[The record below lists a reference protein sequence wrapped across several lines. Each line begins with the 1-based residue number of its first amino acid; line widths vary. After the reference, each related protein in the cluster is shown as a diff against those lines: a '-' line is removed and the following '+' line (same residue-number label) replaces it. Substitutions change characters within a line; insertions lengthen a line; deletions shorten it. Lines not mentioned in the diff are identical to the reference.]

1 MDDANSVATFLFTD
15 IEGSSRLW
23 EREPARMQAA
33 LARHDALARAAV
45 VGQGGSIVKMTGDG
59 MCAVFQDPR
68 GAIDATLV
76 FLRGLAEP
84 MASDDLALQA
94 RCGIHVGA
102 AQWRDNDYFGQTLN
116 RAARIMGAAH
126 GGQVLLSQA
135 VVDLVRGR
143 LPDAL
148 SLRDLGFVRLRD
160 LASPERLYQVLHP
173 ALRQDFPALRSLEA
187 APNNLPQQVTSF
199 VGREH
204 ELDEARKALA
214 RTRLLT
220 FLGAGGIG
228 KTRLSLQVA
237 AEALDDYPD
246 GAWFVELAPIADP
259 RLVPQVVASTLGVKE
274 DASASIADALV
285 ADLADK
291 TSLVVLD
298 NCEHLL
304 DACARLADRLLRDAP
319 KVKLMASSR
328 EPLHIAGEAVYPVP
342 ALAVPDQGKRAG
354 DSAIATF
361 PSVRLFLER
370 ATAVSPSFR
379 ITDVNAVTVAEICRH
394 LDGIPLAIELAA
406 ARVRAMPLDAIAA
419 RLHDRFHLLTGGSR
433 TALPRQQTLRALIDW
448 SHDLLPPAERVLFRR
463 LAVFAGSW
471 ALDAAEKVCAGG
483 EIEAAQV
490 LDLLVSLVDKSLVVA
505 DLDHGRYRMLETIR
519 EYAGERLQASGEDA
533 GLRDRHLDHYV
544 ARAVAAAPNLYGP
557 DQGKWYSQLDAD
569 RENLRAAHA
578 WCDHAEGGGA
588 KGLQLVNA
596 IKPYWFSRGLLKV
609 GKHATLEALGR
620 PDAQARNL
628 QRCLAL
634 FAAGQLCS
642 FLGDYGEAI
651 GYLEGSLA
659 IAREL
664 DDRFRVAATLQPL
677 GLAAVGQ
684 GDFASGRRYLDEGLT
699 LATEIGDP
707 HQLAGAANAVAQLN
721 RMEGDLAGAEP
732 LYGQVIAMGRKL
744 DDPELVAIGLLNLSM
759 VYIARGTRGGAR
771 KSLQEVLAIAEET
784 RSIPT
789 GQSAM
794 EVAAGF
800 ASELGEAERALRY
813 FGAAEANMRATG
825 IQRDPIDDAF
835 LQPLIGRARAAL
847 APESAKAAE
856 RAGHE
861 AGYEGTLA
869 DMRAWLALPG

>member
-1 MDDANSVATFLFTD
+1 
-15 IEGSSRLW
+15 
-23 EREPARMQAA
+23 
-33 LARHDALARAAV
+33 
-45 VGQGGSIVKMTGDG
+45 
-59 MCAVFQDPR
+59 
-68 GAIDATLV
+68 
-76 FLRGLAEP
+76 
-84 MASDDLALQA
+84 
-94 RCGIHVGA
+94 
-102 AQWRDNDYFGQTLN
+102 
-116 RAARIMGAAH
+116 
-126 GGQVLLSQA
+126 
-135 VVDLVRGR
+135 
-143 LPDAL
+143 
-148 SLRDLGFVRLRD
+148 
-160 LASPERLYQVLHP
+160 
-173 ALRQDFPALRSLEA
+173 
-187 APNNLPQQVTSF
+187 VT
-199 VGREH
+199 
-204 ELDEARKALA
+204 
-214 RTRLLT
+214 
-220 FLGAGGIG
+220 
-228 KTRLSLQVA
+228 
-237 AEALDDYPD
+237 
-246 GAWFVELAPIADP
+246 
-259 RLVPQVVASTLGVKE
+259 
-274 DASASIADALV
+274 
-285 ADLADK
+285 
-291 TSLVVLD
+291 
-298 NCEHLL
+298 
-304 DACARLADRLLRDAP
+304 
-319 KVKLMASSR
+319 
-328 EPLHIAGEAVYPVP
+328 
-342 ALAVPDQGKRAG
+342 
-354 DSAIATF
+354 
-361 PSVRLFLER
+361 
-370 ATAVSPSFR
+370 
-379 ITDVNAVTVAEICRH
+379 
-394 LDGIPLAIELAA
+394 
-406 ARVRAMPLDAIAA
+406 
-419 RLHDRFHLLTGGSR
+419 
-433 TALPRQQTLRALIDW
+433 
-448 SHDLLPPAERVLFRR
+448 
-463 LAVFAGSW
+463 
-471 ALDAAEKVCAGG
+471 
-483 EIEAAQV
+483 
-490 LDLLVSLVDKSLVVA
+490 
-505 DLDHGRYRMLETIR
+505 
-519 EYAGERLQASGEDA
+519 
-533 GLRDRHLDHYV
+533 
-544 ARAVAAAPNLYGP
+544 AAPNLYGP

-684 GDFASGRRYLDEGLT
+684 GDFAAGRRYLDEGLA

-707 HQLAGAANAVAQLN
+707 HQLAAAANAVAQLN

-771 KSLQEVLAIAEET
+771 QSLREVLAIAEET
-784 RSIPT
+784 QSIPT

-847 APESAKAAE
+847 SPEVANAAE
-856 RAGHE
+856 QAGHA